1 MECPRCHSESRAG
14 RRFCGECG
22 LSFASSCPFCTF
34 QNEGGERFCGGCGR
48 SLTVFTASEPK
59 LSSRQT
65 YTPRHLAEK
74 ILSSRAALEGE
85 RKLVTVLFADIKS
98 SMEMLAHRDPEEARR
113 LLDAVLE
120 RMFEAVHRYE
130 GTINQ
135 VLGDGIMALFGAPVA
150 HEDHAVR
157 ACYAALRMQE
167 TIEKHSAELR
177 RTDGIYVQIRVG
189 LSSGQVVVRSIGSDL
204 HMDYTA
210 VGQTAH
216 LAHRMEQIATPGSIL
231 ISADVLRL
239 TEGYVAVKPLG
250 PVPVKGL
257 AEPVEVYELIGA
269 GPVRTR
275 LQAAATRGLTRFVGR
290 SVEMDILRKARE
302 KAAAGDWQMVA
313 VVGEAG
319 VGKSRLLDEFIH
331 SQNTQDWTQDWL
343 VLESSSVPYGHATP
357 YLPVIDALRRY
368 FKIDARDDART
379 VREKV
384 TGKVLTLDESSQDT
398 IPALLDLLEALP
410 DDHPFRGLHPAQ
422 RRRYIVDGVKGLL
435 LSESRIQP
443 VVVIFEDL
451 HWNDS
456 PTLGLLDGVID
467 SLSGSRVLLLVSY
480 RPEYQ
485 DEWGRRPNYRQL
497 RVGPLARQSIE
508 EILLTLLG
516 TDRTLAAIKEF
527 LIERSEGNPFFLEEI
542 IRTLVETG
550 VLSGKPGDYV
560 VAKSFSSAEV
570 PSTVQA
576 VLASR
581 IDRLPALEKRL
592 LQEAAVIGKDVPF
605 ALLSAISELSDE
617 DLRAGVAHLQG
628 ADFLYESRLF
638 PDLEYTFRHAL
649 THDVAYG
656 EVLQQRRREIHARIV
671 EAMEGLYADRLAEHI
686 DRLAQHAFLGERWQK
701 ALTYLRQAG
710 AKAVERP
717 ANREAVA
724 LFEQALAALDHLPES
739 RQTIEEA
746 IDIHFEIRNALQP
759 LGDLG
764 RILESLREAERLGVQ
779 LDDQRRL
786 GWVGSYLAE
795 HFRMLGNPG
804 SAAEAGERA
813 LAIARRLEDLPLQ
826 VVTNLPMGLLC
837 HNLGEYRQALD
848 FFRWNVTRLEGD
860 LRYERFG
867 LFGLPSVFSRSFLAR
882 SLAELGEFAEGILV
896 GDEGVRLAEAAG
908 QPFSRVYAYLGI
920 GALYL
925 RKGDVHRAISVLERA
940 LALGQA
946 THIPVGLAYGA
957 SYLGYA
963 LALADR
969 VSEGLPL
976 LEQTVDQATSTTFV
990 ASTSLRVTYLGEAYL
1005 ISGRGGEAADAAT
1018 RALALARAHGERGH
1032 EAYALRLLGE
1042 VLARSGETAEA
1053 EAHFRRGLLLA
1064 QELGMRPLVAHCCW
1078 GLARTLDKAG
1088 QEAAASSH
1096 RDSATALFRT
1106 MDMRLWGKE

>member
-1 MECPRCHSESRAG
+1 MQCPRCHAENRTG

-22 LSFASSCPFCTF
+22 LSFTSSCLFCSF
-34 QNEGGERFCGGCGR
+34 RNEGGERFCGGCGR
-48 SLTVFTASEPK
+48 SLTAFEAVDPK
-59 LSSRQT
+59 FISRQV
-65 YTPRHLAEK
+65 YTPRHLAQK

-130 GTINQ
+130 GTVNQ

-167 TIEKHSAELR
+167 TIGKYSAEIR
-177 RTDGIYVQIRVG
+177 RTDGFYVQIRVG
-189 LSSGQVVVRSIGSDL
+189 VNSGQVVVRSIGSDL

-216 LAHRMEQIATPGSIL
+216 LAGRIEQIATPGSIL

-239 TEGYVAVKPLG
+239 TEGYVAVKALG
-250 PVPVKGL
+250 PVPVKGM
-257 AEPVEVYELIGA
+257 AEPVEVYELIAA

-275 LQAAATRGLTRFVGR
+275 LQAAAVRGLTRFVGR
-290 SVEMDILRKARE
+290 SAEMGILRKAGE
-302 KAAAGDWQMVA
+302 EAEIGDWQMAA

-331 SQNTQDWTQDWL
+331 SRHTQGWL
-343 VLESSSVPYGHATP
+343 VLESNSVPYGHATP

-368 FKIDARDDART
+368 FKIDAGDDVRT
-379 VREKV
+379 IREKV
-384 TGKVLTLDESSQDT
+384 TGKVLYLDESSRDT

-422 RRRYIVDGVKGLL
+422 RRRYTVDGFKSLL

-451 HWNDS
+451 HWDDS
-456 PTLGLLDGVID
+456 PTLGLLDGVIA

-480 RPEYQ
+480 RPEYR
-485 DEWGRRPNYRQL
+485 DEWGGRPNYRQV

-508 EILLTLLG
+508 EILLALLG
-516 TDRTLAAIKEF
+516 TDPNLTAIKEF

-550 VLSGKPGDYV
+550 VLSGKLGDYIL
-560 VAKSFSSAEV
+560 AKSFSSAEV

-581 IDRLPALEKRL
+581 IDRLPAQEKRL
-592 LQEAAVIGKDVPF
+592 LQEAAVIGQDVPF
-605 ALLSAISELSDE
+605 ALLSAISELSDG
-617 DLRAGVAHLQG
+617 DLRASVAYLQG
-628 ADFLYESRLF
+628 ADFLYESKLF
-638 PDLEYTFRHAL
+638 PDLEYSFRHAL

-656 EVLQQRRREIHARIV
+656 EVLHQRRREIHGRIV
-671 EAMEGLYADRLAEHI
+671 EAMEGLYAGRLAEHI
-686 DRLAQHAFLGERWQK
+686 DRLAQHAFLGEIWEK

-739 RQTIEEA
+739 RRTLEEA
-746 IDIHFEIRNALQP
+746 VDIHFEIRNALQP

-764 RILESLREAERLGVQ
+764 RILVSLREAERLGVQ

-837 HNLGEYRQALD
+837 HNLGEYRRALD

-882 SLAELGEFAEGILV
+882 SLAELGEFPEGIMV
-896 GDEGVRLAEAAG
+896 GDEAIHLAEAAA

-925 RKGDVHRAISVLERA
+925 RKGDVHLAISVLERA
-940 LALGQA
+940 LSLGQA

-976 LEQTVDQATSTTFV
+976 LEQAVDQATSTTFV
-990 ASTSLRVTYLGEAYL
+990 ASNSLRVTYLGEAYL
-1005 ISGRGGEAADAAT
+1005 ISGRNSEAAKAAT
-1018 RALALARAHGERGH
+1018 RALELARAHRERGH

-1042 VLARSGETAEA
+1042 VLDRSDETAQA
-1053 EAHFRRGLLLA
+1053 DAHFRRGLLLA
-1064 QELGMRPLVAHCCW
+1064 QELGMRPLVAHCYW
-1078 GLARTLDKAG
+1078 GLARVLEKAG
-1088 QEAAASSH
+1088 QRSAASSH
-1096 RDSATALFRT
+1096 RDSATALFRS
-1106 MDMRLWGKE
+1106 MDMRVWGME

>member
-1 MECPRCHSESRAG
+1 MLCPRCHAENRDG

-22 LSFASSCPFCTF
+22 LSFASSCPFCSF
-34 QNEGGERFCGGCGR
+34 PNEGGERFCGGCGR
-48 SLTVFTASEPK
+48 SLTAFTAGEPK
-59 LSSRQT
+59 FSSRPP
-65 YTPRHLAEK
+65 YTPRYLTEK

-98 SMEMLAHRDPEEARR
+98 SMELLAHRDPEEARR

-130 GTINQ
+130 GTVNQ

-167 TIEKHSAELR
+167 TIEKYSAELR
-177 RTDGIYVQIRVG
+177 RTDGLYVQIRVG
-189 LSSGQVVVRSIGSDL
+189 VNSGQVVVRSIGSDL

-210 VGQTAH
+210 VGHTAH
-216 LAHRMEQIATPGSIL
+216 LAGRMEQIATPGSIL
-231 ISADVLRL
+231 ISAGVLRL
-239 TEGYVAVKPLG
+239 TEGYVAVKALG

-275 LQAAATRGLTRFVGR
+275 LQAAAARGLTRFVGR
-290 SVEMDILRKARE
+290 SEEMKLLQQAGE
-302 KAAAGDWQMVA
+302 EAATGDWQMVA

-319 VGKSRLLDEFIH
+319 MGKSRLLDEFIH
-331 SQNTQDWTQDWL
+331 ARSIQGWL
-343 VLESSSVPYGHATP
+343 VLESNSVPYGHATP
-357 YLPVIDALRRY
+357 YLPVIDALQRY
-368 FKIDARDDART
+368 FKIDVRDDVRT
-379 VREKV
+379 IREKV
-384 TGKVLTLDESSQDT
+384 TGKVLTLDESSRDT

-422 RRRYIVDGVKGLL
+422 RRRYTVDGFKGLL

-451 HWNDS
+451 HWDDS
-456 PTLGLLDGVID
+456 PTLALLDGVID
-467 SLSGSRVLLLVSY
+467 GLSGSRVLLLVSY
-480 RPEYQ
+480 RPEYR
-485 DEWGRRPNYRQL
+485 DEWGRYPNYRQL
-497 RVGPLARQSIE
+497 RVGPLARPSIE
-508 EILLTLLG
+508 EILLALLG
-516 TDRTLAAIKEF
+516 ADPTLAAIKEF

-542 IRTLVETG
+542 IRTLVETR

-560 VAKSFSSAEV
+560 LAKSFSSAEV

-581 IDRLPALEKRL
+581 IDRLPAQEKRL
-592 LQEAAVIGKDVPF
+592 LQEAAVIGQEVPF
-605 ALLSAISELSDE
+605 GLLSAISELSDE
-617 DLRAGVAHLQG
+617 DLRASVAYLQG

-656 EVLQQRRREIHARIV
+656 EVLHQRRREIHAQIV
-671 EAMEGLYADRLAEHI
+671 EAMEGLYAGRLAEHI
-686 DRLAQHAFLGERWQK
+686 DRLAQHAFLGEMWEK

-739 RQTIEEA
+739 RRTLEDA
-746 IDIHFEIRNALQP
+746 VDIHFEIRNALQP
-759 LGDLG
+759 LGDLA

-848 FFRWNVTRLEGD
+848 FFRWNVTRLEGN

-882 SLAELGEFAEGILV
+882 SLAELGEFTEGIAV

-940 LALGQA
+940 LSLAQA

-990 ASTSLRVTYLGEAYL
+990 ASNSLRVTYLGEAYL
-1005 ISGRGGEAADAAT
+1005 ISGRLGEAADVAT
-1018 RALALARAHGERGH
+1018 RALDLARAHGERGH
-1032 EAYALRLLGE
+1032 QAYALRLLGE
-1042 VLARSGETAEA
+1042 VLARSGDMVQAEA
-1053 EAHFRRGLLLA
+1053 LFRRGLLLA
-1064 QELGMRPLVAHCCW
+1064 QELGMRPLVAHLYW
-1078 GLARTLDKAG
+1078 GLARSLDKAG
-1088 QEAAASSH
+1088 QHPSASSY
-1096 RDSATALFRT
+1096 RDTATTLLRS
-1106 MDMRLWGKE
+1106 MDMRVWSKE

>member
-1 MECPRCHSESRAG
+1 MQCPRCHTENRAD

-22 LSFASSCPFCTF
+22 LSFASSCPFCRF
-34 QNEGGERFCGGCGR
+34 RNEGGARFCGGCGR
-48 SLTVFTASEPK
+48 SLTVFPASQPR
-59 LSSRQT
+59 LGSRPA

-74 ILSSRAALEGE
+74 ILGSRAALEGE

-135 VLGDGIMALFGAPVA
+135 VLGDGVMALFGAPVA

-167 TIEKHSAELR
+167 AIEGYSAELR
-177 RTDGIYVQIRVG
+177 RTDGIYLQIRVG
-189 LSSGQVVVRSIGSDL
+189 LHSGQVVVRSIGSDL

-216 LAHRMEQIATPGSIL
+216 LAGRMEQIASPGSIL

-239 TEGYVAVKPLG
+239 AEGYVAVKPLG

-257 AEPVEVYELIGA
+257 AEAVEVFELIGA

-290 SVEMDILRKARE
+290 SEEMEILQNARE
-302 KAAAGDWQMVA
+302 QAAVGDWQMVA

-331 SQNTQDWTQDWL
+331 FPATQEWL
-343 VLESSSVPYGHATP
+343 ILESSSVPYGHATP
-357 YLPVIDALRRY
+357 YLPVIDTLRRY

-379 VREKV
+379 LREKV

-422 RRRYIVDGVKGLL
+422 RRRYTVDAFRNIL

-443 VVVIFEDL
+443 VLVIFEDL
-451 HWNDS
+451 HWDDS
-456 PTLGLLDGVID
+456 PTLELLDGVVR
-467 SLSGSRVLLLVSY
+467 SLSGSRILLLVSY
-480 RPEYQ
+480 RPEYR
-485 DEWGRRPNYRQL
+485 DDWNRLPNYRQL
-497 RVGPLARQSIE
+497 QVGPLARQSIE
-508 EILLTLLG
+508 EILLVLLG
-516 TDRTLAAIKEF
+516 TNPTLAAVKEF

-542 IRTLVETG
+542 VRTLVETG
-550 VLSGKPGDYV
+550 VLSGGAGDYV
-560 VAKSFSSAEV
+560 VAKTFSSDEV

-581 IDRLPALEKRL
+581 IDRLPAQEKRL
-592 LQEAAVIGKDVPF
+592 LQEAAVIGQDVPF
-605 ALLSAISELSDE
+605 GLLSAISELSDE
-617 DLRAGVAHLQG
+617 DLRASVAYLQS
-628 ADFLYESRLF
+628 ADFLYESKLF

-656 EVLQQRRREIHARIV
+656 EVLLQRRREIHARIV
-671 EAMEGLYADRLAEHI
+671 EAMEALYGDRLAEHI
-686 DRLAQHAFLGERWQK
+686 DRIAQHAFLGELWEK

-710 AKAVERP
+710 AKAAERP

-739 RQTIEEA
+739 RQTLEQA

-759 LGDLG
+759 LGDLD
-764 RILESLREAERLGVQ
+764 RILQSLREAERLGVQ

-795 HFRMLGNPG
+795 HFRMLGHPE
-804 SAAEAGERA
+804 SAAEEGERA

-837 HNLGEYRQALD
+837 HNLGQYRQALD

-867 LFGLPSVFSRSFLAR
+867 LFGLPSVFSRGFLAR
-882 SLAELGEFAEGILV
+882 SLAELGEFAEAITV

-925 RKGDVHRAISVLERA
+925 RMGDVHRAISVLERA

-969 VSEGLPL
+969 VDEGLPL
-976 LEQTVDQATSTTFV
+976 LEQAVDQATSTTFV
-990 ASTSLRVTYLGEAYL
+990 ASNSLRVAYLGEAYL
-1005 ISGRGGEAADAAT
+1005 ICGRHGEAANAAA
-1018 RALALARAHGERGH
+1018 RALDLACAHGERGH
-1032 EAYALRLLGE
+1032 QAYALRLLGE
-1042 VLARSGETAEA
+1042 VEARSGDAGQA
-1053 EAHFRRGLLLA
+1053 QAHFQQALLLA
-1064 QELGMRPLVAHCCW
+1064 GELGMRPLIAHCHW
-1078 GLARTLDKAG
+1078 GLARTLDQAG
-1088 QEAAASSH
+1088 QVAVAASH
-1096 RDSATALFRT
+1096 RDNATALFRSIG
-1106 MDMRLWGKE
+1106 MRVWGKP